1 MKMMKIILI
10 RRHMNQE
17 HGMIGRMQMKKGQVI
32 KEDEDDNINNM
43 NVNHIN
49 HININ
54 TNNITQ

>member
-1 MKMMKIILI
+1 
-10 RRHMNQE
+10 MNQE